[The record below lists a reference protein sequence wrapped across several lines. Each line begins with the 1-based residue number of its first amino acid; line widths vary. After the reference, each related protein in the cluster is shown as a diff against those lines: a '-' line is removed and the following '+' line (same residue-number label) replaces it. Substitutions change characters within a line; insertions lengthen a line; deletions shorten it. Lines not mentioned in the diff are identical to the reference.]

1 MSLGFEGCG
10 APLTKGGFCD
20 INLRVLKP
28 VIDAYILH
36 QIYIGG
42 KGFILLVGGSTR
54 QGAENVFLE
63 VAKEKQILNV
73 LYMGI

>member
-1 MSLGFEGCG
+1 M
-10 APLTKGGFCD
+10 
-20 INLRVLKP
+20 LKP

-73 LYMGI
+73 LYMGT

>member
-1 MSLGFEGCG
+1 M
-10 APLTKGGFCD
+10 
-20 INLRVLKP
+20 LKS

-36 QIYIGG
+36 QICLGR
-42 KGFILLVGGSTR
+42 KGFILLVGSSMR

-73 LYMGI
+73 LYMGT